1 MWEETPNHNS
11 NGKITLARIGKHE
24 KQTTLL
30 RDIKKVILINGKT
43 DIAYLWIGRLNTIKI
58 SILPR
63 LYM

>member
-1 MWEETPNHNS
+1 ME
-11 NGKITLARIGKHE
+11 KITLARIGKHK

-30 RDIKKVILINGKT
+30 RDIKKVIQTNGKT